1 MTLSLVMPAYNEG
14 EHIEVCVREW
24 YDAVVSKLPDTEL
37 IVVDD
42 RSKDNTWAIL
52 QSLRAQ
58 LPQLRPLQTP
68 VNGGHGKA
76 VRFGLLSAQG
86 DLVFQT
92 DSDRQHDPE
101 DFWRLWAHRDE
112 ADFVMGVR
120 EQRADGPVR
129 VVVTSVMRL
138 LNFAVWQVW
147 IKDAN
152 CPFKLMRREPM
163 RRVLSKIPE
172 DSFIPMVMLSILAR
186 RQRFRVV
193 EEYVRH
199 RPRTAGE
206 QSLKGVVKWVKVG
219 AKCASQLI
227 RLRATV

>member
-1 MTLSLVMPAYNEG
+1 MRY
-14 EHIEVCVREW
+14 
-24 YDAVVSKLPDTEL
+24 
-37 IVVDD
+37 
-42 RSKDNTWAIL
+42 
-52 QSLRAQ
+52 
-58 LPQLRPLQTP
+58 
-68 VNGGHGKA
+68 
-76 VRFGLLSAQG
+76 GLLSAQG
-86 DLVFQT
+86 DFVFQT

-101 DFWRLWAHRDE
+101 DFWRLWARREE

-120 EQRADGPVR
+120 EQRADGRVR

-152 CPFKLMRREPM
+152 CPFKLMRREAM
-163 RRVLSKIPE
+163 HRVLSRIPE

-186 RQRFRVV
+186 RERFRVV

-219 AKCASQLI
+219 ARCASQLI